1 MCVCVCVRVFMCWL
15 VCERETCKKPF
26 IIYHLSTSAT
36 KHDITCIMC
45 TIQIAHKYHC
55 WEQRNNFLC
64 TWSVKR
70 GMPCMII
77 RELQYMPLSQHSKRS
92 FIMTQEPC
100 ITTKEFYV
108 KTKEFYVKTKET
120 CITTKVICIKEKET
134 CDMIKGPCI
143 ITKELYIKT
152 KRNLYHDGT
161 DLYVIF
167 SDLQARLPSPTKKG
181 GYTYLHKWQ
190 WPPV

>member
-1 MCVCVCVRVFMCWL
+1 MCWL
-15 VCERETCKKPF
+15 VCGRETCKKPF

-45 TIQIAHKYHC
+45 TIQIAHKNHC
-55 WEQRNNFLC
+55 WEQGNNFLC

-70 GMPCMII
+70 DMPCMII

-108 KTKEFYVKTKET
+108 KTKET

-143 ITKELYIKT
+143 ITKELYIQT

-167 SDLQARLPSPTKKG
+167 SDLQARLLSPTKKG